1 MVFDRSPKEP
11 SNRQADPAIPV
22 EEVLHERTL
31 MRTSDEVVNELVP
44 RKYLHGVSARVAV
57 AVDAEHVA
65 SVVDAGAL
73 RRELVA

>member
-31 MRTSDEVVNELVP
+31 MRTSDEVVDELVP
-44 RKYLHGVSARVAV
+44 RKCLHGVSARV